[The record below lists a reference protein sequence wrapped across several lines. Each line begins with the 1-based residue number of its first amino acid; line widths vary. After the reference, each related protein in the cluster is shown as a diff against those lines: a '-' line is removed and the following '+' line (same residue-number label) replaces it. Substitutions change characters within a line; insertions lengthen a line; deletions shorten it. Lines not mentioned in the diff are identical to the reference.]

1 MKRILKIIVV
11 VIFII
16 ALFCAIIYLN
26 INKLY
31 DNGNVSSTLDFEHSK
46 WIELPVT
53 VNDKDAKTIFDTG
66 VNFICVAEAS
76 SVEKYKIRKIPFLRA
91 LINSTQWEELGLID
105 SLKIGDF
112 EFKNVPV
119 VIMDF
124 KSNNSSLT
132 CVDSD
137 FIIGMSLISQ
147 LIWDFDFEKKEL
159 SLSKENNTYDISDS
173 NKLEYKGIFSPQ
185 LSVKVGDTEHKVL
198 MDFGFVSTLNL
209 KADTSLKGNYNF
221 QSTGDE
227 NIFGKYANNGY
238 SAIEDVILNRD
249 TLKNVSIQ
257 YSETLTADKN
267 IIGLGV
273 FSMYRRVILN
283 PYKKALYLCN
293 AFQYNRFKYN
303 YGFGFNI
310 HRKNNFLLVSYID
323 KGSSAYQMNIAVGD
337 TIEKIGNYSVDDL
350 CSMDYCDFLE
360 QRNLIFQAD
369 SIGLK
374 IRNND
379 TLKVIK
385 KTKYSP
391 GL

>member
-1 MKRILKIIVV
+1 MKRFLKIIIVT
-11 VIFII
+11 IFII
-16 ALFCAIIYLN
+16 ALLSVVIYLN
-26 INKLY
+26 INKLC
-31 DNGNVSSTLDFEHSK
+31 DNKNASSTLDFEHSK
-46 WIELPVT
+46 WIELPIT
-53 VNDKDAKTIFDTG
+53 VNHQDAKTIFDTG
-66 VNFICVAEAS
+66 VDFICVAEAS

-91 LINSTQWEELGLID
+91 LINSTQWEELGLIE

-159 SLSKENNTYDISDS
+159 SLSKENNTYDISGS

-185 LSVKVGDTEHKVL
+185 LSVKVGNTEHKVL

-209 KADTSLKGNYNF
+209 KADASLKDNYNF

-283 PYKKALYLCN
+283 PHEKALYLCN
-293 AFQYNRFKYN
+293 SFQYNRFEYY

-310 HRKNNFLLVSYID
+310 HRKNNFLLVSYIE
-323 KGSSAYQMNIAVGD
+323 KGSLAYQMNIAVGD
-337 TIEKIGNYSVDDL
+337 TIEKIGDYSVDDL

-360 QRNLIFQAD
+360 HRNLIFQAD
-369 SIGLK
+369 SMDLK

-391 GL
+391 